1 MAHVVAA
8 ANCTTADQN
17 GVRVRLTEGVVWD
30 AKDPFVIFRP
40 DLFRPLEPGDRQERT
55 VEQATSAPG
64 EKRKAGR
71 PRKTE
76 TTTAPVSES

>member
-17 GVRVRLTEGVVWD
+17 GIRVRLSEGVVWD
-30 AKDPFVIFRP
+30 ANDPFVIFRP
-40 DLFRPLEPGDRQERT
+40 DLFRPLDSGDRQTRY

-64 EKRKAGR
+64 ERRKAGR
-71 PRKTE
+71 PRKITDDTTSTE
-76 TTTAPVSES
+76 S

>member
-1 MAHVVAA
+1 MPHVVAA

-17 GVRVRLTEGVVWD
+17 GIRVRLSEGVVWD
-30 AKDPFVIFRP
+30 ANDPFVIFRP
-40 DLFRPLEPGDRQERT
+40 DLFRPLDSGDRQTRS

-71 PRKTE
+71 PRKITADTPSTE
-76 TTTAPVSES
+76 S

>member
-1 MAHVVAA
+1 MPHVVAA

-30 AKDPFVIFRP
+30 ANDPFVIFRP
-40 DLFRPLEPGDRQERT
+40 DLFRHLDAGDRQVRT

>member
-17 GVRVRLTEGVVWD
+17 GIRVRLTEGVVWD
-30 AKDPFVIFRP
+30 TKDPFVIFRP
-40 DLFRPLEPGDRQERT
+40 DLFRPLDAGDRQERGI
-55 VEQATSAPG
+55 EQATSAPG

-71 PRKTE
+71 PRKT
-76 TTTAPVSES
+76 TADTPSTQS